1 MAVYRS
7 VIYSVICLTFSLIA
21 LAKMVNQKEFDRL
34 SCSILYCRRLCMYS
48 MYCCTYFSPE
58 LSTTNKNSIS
68 GSYCIDQ
75 EKQLLKAAGKGRVK
89 KVATLLDQGID
100 VECKDKVINR
110 NIHTY
115 IQGSIKF
122 YVHRV
127 ILGN

>member
-1 MAVYRS
+1 MYV
-7 VIYSVICLTFSLIA
+7 L
-21 LAKMVNQKEFDRL
+21 
-34 SCSILYCRRLCMYS
+34 LYL
-48 MYCCTYFSPE
+48 SPE
-58 LSTTNKNSIS
+58 LSTSNNNSIS

-100 VECKDKVINR
+100 VECKDEVINA

-122 YVHRV
+122 YIHKYLSMNALVLEIKLFMHTQDTYIDSV
-127 ILGN
+127 